1 MNPTHHDLHRLLTD
15 AVWTGDAPQPGSK
28 AAQHSGSGASANG
41 GTAQP
46 PLMIQM
52 QTYTRKIPARSSSK
66 NRASTQAMAM
76 DVYEAPEFPL
86 LPRQRE
92 PRENS
97 DFLRVI
103 VLEMNMRRSGKLDA
117 KSAGHAR
124 VWLPPRKCLALGRAR
139 GVSSKEVIPER
150 WVGVSVEEI

>member
-1 MNPTHHDLHRLLTD
+1 
-15 AVWTGDAPQPGSK
+15 
-28 AAQHSGSGASANG
+28 
-41 GTAQP
+41 
-46 PLMIQM
+46 MIQM
-52 QTYTRKIPARSSSK
+52 QTYTRKIPSRSSSK
-66 NRASTQAMAM
+66 NRATTNTGPAVVV
-76 DVYEAPEFPL
+76 DVYETPEFPL

-139 GVSSKEVIPER
+139 GVSSRETVPER
-150 WVGVSVEEI
+150 WMGVSVDKA